1 MIMRRQKD
9 DSTGP
14 IDFVI
19 TWVDGS
25 DPAWLEE
32 KSKYQPESDITTDA
46 SIRRYRDWGTLKYL
60 FRGVESYAPWV
71 RKVFFITWGHV
82 PNWLDLSAPKLEVVK
97 HEDYIPR
104 EYLPTFSSHPIEL
117 NMHRIEGLS
126 EHFVYFNDDMYITQ
140 PIAPTLFF
148 RNGLPVLPPQLHG
161 ILPRGDTGVMAHVYV
176 NNISAINRHLDY
188 RKTLSADALNW
199 FDPFRVGFK
208 TALENAYCASYA
220 QLPGIRHLHLPTPMR
235 KSTIEEIW
243 KAEPNTM
250 KRTSRHRFRSSED
263 VSPYLFW
270 QWELAAGSFVPC
282 KANSLGRRFSD
293 DLGSVSQVIDAIS
306 KRRFPLICVNDMGR
320 SDGAGFV
327 QVARSVSGA
336 FQDMFPAK
344 SRFEL

>member
-176 NNISAINRHLDY
+176 NNISAILSLPFISCMVFRLQLSLNSLLSLPEERI
-188 RKTLSADALNW
+188 RNTAASSLSA
-199 FDPFRVGFK
+199 K
-208 TALENAYCASYA
+208 
-220 QLPGIRHLHLPTPMR
+220 
-235 KSTIEEIW
+235 
-243 KAEPNTM
+243 
-250 KRTSRHRFRSSED
+250 
-263 VSPYLFW
+263 
-270 QWELAAGSFVPC
+270 
-282 KANSLGRRFSD
+282 
-293 DLGSVSQVIDAIS
+293 
-306 KRRFPLICVNDMGR
+306 
-320 SDGAGFV
+320 
-327 QVARSVSGA
+327 
-336 FQDMFPAK
+336 
-344 SRFEL
+344 